1 MIMERSPTQQHV
13 ESVSGDAPKKP
24 PRLKASN
31 SDRRVGGDVNAGEHS
46 IAVQSMDKPGNGKSK
61 KRLQF
66 HSPLLTAS
74 TTAPH
79 HPAPAAATRS
89 THDIASES
97 VKEDYRQRG
106 MHAKQRASRRNKGR
120 TATPTVSDSVAAS
133 TATPIFPARP
143 TSTPTPSAIKNVY
156 ALTARKATAAAAK
169 TPASAPATKTT
180 TTATAVCDIKVGGE
194 GVDEGGAQIRLARG
208 CTSLMYACQH
218 GDIAEVLAQLRSR
231 PERIRQRDSRNKN
244 ALHYCAAQNA
254 ETRELVAAASIAVA
268 APELLESADEDGFT
282 PLHLAV
288 IQGNLAMV
296 NLLLANKADVNAVD
310 NEGHSVVHWATVC
323 GEVEAL
329 RSVLAAGANIAIPD
343 LNGGTPL
350 HYAAQMCGAS
360 VDNKVGQANATKL
373 ALEILGILL
382 SHPHSSVDVQDKDGR
397 QPLLWAASAGSAKAV
412 IALVKAGARVESA
425 DKDGLTA
432 LHCAAS
438 RGHTECLDTLIS
450 LCGAPTDLIDSNGCT
465 ALHYAVTLGHADAT
479 ARLLDL
485 DADPNRQDRKGRT
498 PAHCGCAKGQFETVK
513 LLKERGA
520 NLWLRNAKGD
530 LPVHEASSSGRR
542 ELVEWLL
549 EQRPK
554 QVNTTSN
561 DGRSLLHIAANND
574 YTDVCKML
582 LDYGGDINAIYR
594 SSKGMVFT
602 PLDCALQKGHRAT
615 AKFLQSH
622 GGLPASKLRLAARR
636 ANPFNEV
643 SSDMVRPLRYVE
655 KEELHDLQNSK
666 KYVVYLKHS
675 DSDGAGGEG
684 DSNCSCHERTYRREQ
699 KFAHTCRRHQHS
711 RRRQSRR
718 RTSSCGEPKDCHHHD
733 DGDVDICRSKSN
745 IEIRRRK
752 SRERY
757 ASSSEWEDRAEED
770 NEDDEDSCENCCYH
784 KRQKQRVIRRKSISS
799 RRSKE
804 RDGRERGSEKES
816 SPEKSKVREIEVVR
830 EHAEKAPD
838 MKADSATQPSEGK
851 EEAKE
856 KGSRPQS
863 ATERLAANTPGITAK
878 EATFIKSTQ
887 QTETQSM
894 ELTDEDGKP
903 GAELVTTQVDVHQE
917 ADAASLAPPQ
927 TDLAEKL
934 PAEEV
939 NNESEDMTTLADEMR
954 KEVDQVMKIA
964 AMALESD
971 AQMGEKTK
979 EMEELKGKPDDVE
992 NKELT
997 ETAAETVE
1005 KTEAPAI
1012 TQPEEATKIVPNLT
1026 ETPATPIPTPLPS
1039 PIAAVTAEEPPTSAA
1054 ATTTPTQADEPPSK
1068 AEEINISETATA
1080 PDAAATEAMPVETN
1094 DSTEVAETSKTEP
1107 AAAITSEE
1115 KPAAE
1120 PTTLPS
1126 NNTSVKQSPQ
1136 VEAQKPPRELEPR
1149 RSFTLLPSD
1158 SAEDEGAEEVVRKS
1172 SFQILKSD
1180 ESGGESG
1187 RHQEELE
1194 LSDSQVFKIV
1204 SEPQMRLAKPYPE
1217 TEASSMDDEH
1227 REAAAGDYEQDE
1239 DHIDEDYE
1247 NEELNKNAAGVLNRH
1262 GVGNA
1267 EGALPS
1273 SAVLGVYDYSNGRK
1287 RRLKKRVRSG
1297 PKTRSNWK
1305 TKTDITDGDDEQ
1317 TGSYAHAAQSSKD
1330 HDSGFE
1336 PSPRASKSKIPTP
1349 RNIYTAHVPRR
1360 HTYATLDGRSRSGR
1374 VEGRKP
1380 GDRGATDMTAVTR
1393 SIQRNIRRYYMER
1406 KIFQH
1411 LLELKSLQ
1419 IRSTKLNEAV
1429 LVKRAV
1435 DDYHKSC
1442 AALGGETGTRLR
1454 RYPFSEYTFKNFE
1467 LFLYETLKAL
1477 QKPGTYNF
1485 QNINEVYEEAERRL
1499 SPDYNAYEKALQCT
1513 TKTHRCLHAAHA
1525 YTGIPCAAY
1534 IPMMNHHTM
1543 PKFGFGAYKKTGVGS
1558 FYLPKILTSGGCGGT
1573 GGSGGCGGGKVALE
1587 LSHGKSKQ
1595 LISLPSDKLD
1605 SNKRYYVTFT
1615 VKESGGNGGGGSSAA
1630 MGATTAAGCGGGS
1643 ATDAAGVAADKQA
1656 TGGCCGGNDATGK

>member
-1 MIMERSPTQQHV
+1 
-13 ESVSGDAPKKP
+13 
-24 PRLKASN
+24 
-31 SDRRVGGDVNAGEHS
+31 
-46 IAVQSMDKPGNGKSK
+46 
-61 KRLQF
+61 
-66 HSPLLTAS
+66 
-74 TTAPH
+74 
-79 HPAPAAATRS
+79 
-89 THDIASES
+89 
-97 VKEDYRQRG
+97 
-106 MHAKQRASRRNKGR
+106 
-120 TATPTVSDSVAAS
+120 
-133 TATPIFPARP
+133 
-143 TSTPTPSAIKNVY
+143 
-156 ALTARKATAAAAK
+156 
-169 TPASAPATKTT
+169 
-180 TTATAVCDIKVGGE
+180 
-194 GVDEGGAQIRLARG
+194 
-208 CTSLMYACQH
+208 
-218 GDIAEVLAQLRSR
+218 
-231 PERIRQRDSRNKN
+231 
-244 ALHYCAAQNA
+244 
-254 ETRELVAAASIAVA
+254 
-268 APELLESADEDGFT
+268 
-282 PLHLAV
+282 
-288 IQGNLAMV
+288 MV

-382 SHPHSSVDVQDKDGR
+382 AHPHSSVDVQDKDGR

-438 RGHTECLDTLIS
+438 RGHTECIDTLIS

-594 SSKGMVFT
+594 NSKGVVYT

-636 ANPFNEV
+636 SNPFHEV
-643 SSDMVRPLRYVE
+643 STDMVRPLRYVE

-675 DSDGAGGEG
+675 DSDVGGGEG

-711 RRRQSRR
+711 RRRETRR
-718 RTSSCGEPKDCHHHD
+718 RTSSCGEPKNCHHQD
-733 DGDVDICRSKSN
+733 SGEIDICRSKSN

-757 ASSSEWEDRAEED
+757 ASSSEWEDRVDEY

-804 RDGRERGSEKES
+804 RDGRDRGSEKES
-816 SPEKSKVREIEVVR
+816 SPEKSKVREVEVVR
-830 EHAEKAPD
+830 EGEEKASEP
-838 MKADSATQPSEGK
+838 KEESATEPSNGK
-851 EEAKE
+851 EEAAE
-856 KGSRPQS
+856 RESRPES
-863 ATERLAANTPGITAK
+863 ATTRTPVNTPGKAAK
-878 EATFIKSTQ
+878 EATFIKFTQ
-887 QTETQSM
+887 STETQSM

-903 GAELVTTQVDVHQE
+903 AAELVTTQVDVHQE
-917 ADAASLAPPQ
+917 ADDASVQQQPDTEEKIQAAVVR
-927 TDLAEKL
+927 D
-934 PAEEV
+934 
-939 NNESEDMTTLADEMR
+939 ESEDMTKLAEEMK

-964 AMALESD
+964 ALALESD
-971 AQMGEKTK
+971 AQNGENNK
-979 EMEELKGKPDDVE
+979 ENGDQNGKPVNEE
-992 NKELT
+992 NKELV
-997 ETAAETVE
+997 ESAVETVE
-1005 KTEAPAI
+1005 TEVVKIDAPA
-1012 TQPEEATKIVPNLT
+1012 TPQPEEAIKIVPNVT

-1039 PIAAVTAEEPPTSAA
+1039 PIPEATAEEPPTSAA
-1054 ATTTPTQADEPPSK
+1054 ATTTPTQPEEPPSNATDTK
-1068 AEEINISETATA
+1068 PSETLTA
-1080 PDAAATEAMPVETN
+1080 PDTTGTETAAPAETK
-1094 DSTEVAETSKTEP
+1094 DSAEVADTSKTVP
-1107 AAAITSEE
+1107 TAAVTSEE
-1115 KPAAE
+1115 KPTPE
-1120 PTTLPS
+1120 QRTLPS
-1126 NNTSVKQSPQ
+1126 NTTSVQQPTQ
-1136 VEAQKPPRELEPR
+1136 VETQKPSRELEPR

-1158 SAEDEGAEEVVRKS
+1158 SAEDEGTEEVVRKS

-1187 RHQEELE
+1187 RHQDELE

-1204 SEPQMRLAKPYPE
+1204 TEPQLRLGKPYLE

-1227 REAAAGDYEQDE
+1227 RQAAAADYEPDE
-1239 DHIDEDYE
+1239 DHIDEDYD
-1247 NEELNKNAAGVLNRH
+1247 NDELKKTTGGVLNRH

-1267 EGALPS
+1267 DGALPT

-1305 TKTDITDGDDEQ
+1305 TKTDITDGDGEQ

-1330 HDSGFE
+1330 QDSGFE

-1360 HTYATLDGRSRSGR
+1360 HIYATLDGRSCSSRL
-1374 VEGRKP
+1374 EGRKP
-1380 GDRGATDMTAVTR
+1380 GERGACDMSAVTR

-1573 GGSGGCGGGKVALE
+1573 GGAGGCGGGGGKVALE

-1615 VKESGGNGGGGSSAA
+1615 VKESAGGGGGSGTGGVAGAA
-1630 MGATTAAGCGGGS
+1630 TAGGGS
-1643 ATDAAGVAADKQA
+1643 GADAAGVATDKQA

>member
-1 MIMERSPTQQHV
+1 
-13 ESVSGDAPKKP
+13 
-24 PRLKASN
+24 
-31 SDRRVGGDVNAGEHS
+31 
-46 IAVQSMDKPGNGKSK
+46 
-61 KRLQF
+61 
-66 HSPLLTAS
+66 
-74 TTAPH
+74 
-79 HPAPAAATRS
+79 
-89 THDIASES
+89 
-97 VKEDYRQRG
+97 
-106 MHAKQRASRRNKGR
+106 
-120 TATPTVSDSVAAS
+120 
-133 TATPIFPARP
+133 
-143 TSTPTPSAIKNVY
+143 
-156 ALTARKATAAAAK
+156 
-169 TPASAPATKTT
+169 
-180 TTATAVCDIKVGGE
+180 
-194 GVDEGGAQIRLARG
+194 
-208 CTSLMYACQH
+208 
-218 GDIAEVLAQLRSR
+218 

-268 APELLESADEDGFT
+268 APDLLESADEDGFT

-329 RSVLAAGANIAIPD
+329 RLVLAAGANIAIPD

-350 HYAAQMCGAS
+350 HYAAQMCGAN

-382 SHPHSSVDVQDKDGR
+382 SHPHASVDVQDKDGR
-397 QPLLWAASAGSAKAV
+397 QPLLWAASAGSANAV

-438 RGHTECLDTLIS
+438 RGHTECIDTLIS

-479 ARLLDL
+479 ARLLDFE
-485 DADPNRQDRKGRT
+485 ADPNRQDRKGRT
-498 PAHCGCAKGQFETVK
+498 PAHCGCSKGQFETVK

-530 LPVHEASSSGRR
+530 LPVHEACSSGRR

-561 DGRSLLHIAANND
+561 DGRSLLHIASLND
-574 YTDVCKML
+574 YTDVCKTL
-582 LDYGGDINAIYR
+582 IDYGGDINAIYR
-594 SSKGMVFT
+594 NSKGVVFT
-602 PLDCALQKGHRAT
+602 PLDCALQKGHRST

-636 ANPFNEV
+636 TNPFQEV
-643 SSDMVRPLRYVE
+643 STDMVRPLRYVE
-655 KEELHDLQNSK
+655 KEELHDLQSSK
-666 KYVVYLKHS
+666 KYVVYSKHS
-675 DSDGAGGEG
+675 DSDGGGGEG

-711 RRRQSRR
+711 RRQARR
-718 RTSSCGEPKDCHHHD
+718 RTSSCGEPKEGPAHERSET
-733 DGDVDICRSKSN
+733 DICRSKSN

-757 ASSSEWEDRAEED
+757 VSSSEWEDRDEVE

-784 KRQKQRVIRRKSISS
+784 KRQKQRVIRKKAISR
-799 RRSKE
+799 RRSKDRESHE
-804 RDGRERGSEKES
+804 RSSEKDS
-816 SPEKSKVREIEVVR
+816 SPEKHKVREVEVVR
-830 EHAEKAPD
+830 ENGEN
-838 MKADSATQPSEGK
+838 
-851 EEAKE
+851 AKE
-856 KGSRPQS
+856 AMPKPEGGEEEHARNSSRPQS
-863 ATERLAANTPGITAK
+863 TTTLATTDTIGIAGK
-878 EATFIKSTQ
+878 ESTFIKPAKQNDTYVGEHSI
-887 QTETQSM
+887 
-894 ELTDEDGKP
+894 ELTDEEGKP
-903 GAELVTTQVDVHQE
+903 AAELITTQVDVHQE
-917 ADAASLAPPQ
+917 GDATA
-927 TDLAEKL
+927 AEQ
-934 PAEEV
+934 AEESG
-939 NNESEDMTTLADEMR
+939 ERSEPVDVKQEQEDLSKLTDEMK

-964 AMALESD
+964 ALALESD
-971 AQMGEKTK
+971 AKNGTNRNGTTENDAEKGAEDK
-979 EMEELKGKPDDVE
+979 
-992 NKELT
+992 KEL
-997 ETAAETVE
+997 AASANNAAAADI
-1005 KTEAPAI
+1005 KIDAPTKDKEEES
-1012 TQPEEATKIVPNLT
+1012 TQTVPNVT

-1039 PIAAVTAEEPPTSAA
+1039 PSPAAVDEAA
-1054 ATTTPTQADEPPSK
+1054 ASTVPSNATAQIGEQLASTTQETTTETSSAIPITNLVGASDATNAATDSQAPADTAAVGK
-1068 AEEINISETATA
+1068 AEG
-1080 PDAAATEAMPVETN
+1080 
-1094 DSTEVAETSKTEP
+1094 AETSNAETPSAAPAEAAVGADQAPLPPTATTSNQEEP
-1107 AAAITSEE
+1107 
-1115 KPAAE
+1115 
-1120 PTTLPS
+1120 
-1126 NNTSVKQSPQ
+1126 QQPQ
-1136 VEAQKPPRELEPR
+1136 VQAQKPREKETR

-1158 SAEDEGAEEVVRKS
+1158 SAEDDTAEEVVRKS

-1180 ESGGESG
+1180 DSACEGGSGAASG
-1187 RHQEELE
+1187 SAHHEELE

-1204 SEPQMRLAKPYPE
+1204 SGPQTSLGEPFADM
-1217 TEASSMDDEH
+1217 EASSADDEH
-1227 REAAAGDYEQDE
+1227 KIISGDYEDE
-1239 DHIDEDYE
+1239 DHLDNEDDKE
-1247 NEELNKNAAGVLNRH
+1247 KPRKNGVGLRNRH
-1262 GVGNA
+1262 GVGNVDSS
-1267 EGALPS
+1267 LPA

-1297 PKTRSNWK
+1297 SKTRSHWK
-1305 TKTDITDGDDEQ
+1305 SKMDDDDGDAQ
-1317 TGSYAHAAQSSKD
+1317 LPGSSYAQGGQSSKD

-1336 PSPRASKSKIPTP
+1336 PSPRAMKSKIPTP

-1360 HTYATLDGRSRSGR
+1360 HIYATLDGRSCSSRL
-1374 VEGRKP
+1374 EGRKP
-1380 GDRGATDMTAVTR
+1380 GDRGACDMSAVTR

-1454 RYPFSEYTFKNFE
+1454 RYPFSDYTFKNFE

-1543 PKFGFGAYKKTGVGS
+1543 PKFG
-1558 FYLPKILTSGGCGGT
+1558 
-1573 GGSGGCGGGKVALE
+1573 
-1587 LSHGKSKQ
+1587 
-1595 LISLPSDKLD
+1595 
-1605 SNKRYYVTFT
+1605 
-1615 VKESGGNGGGGSSAA
+1615 
-1630 MGATTAAGCGGGS
+1630 
-1643 ATDAAGVAADKQA
+1643 
-1656 TGGCCGGNDATGK
+1656 